1 VGGLVLSHLGRL
13 PKRGE
18 QFQMG
23 DLNIKV
29 LRADSRRLHSLL
41 IEKVKAESEA

>member
-1 VGGLVLSHLGRL
+1 MGRL

-18 QFQMG
+18 RFKIG
-23 DLNIKV
+23 NLDVEI

-41 IEKVKAESEA
+41 INLLEDESEPGEG